1 MKLGIPLEVDGVKQV
16 LESGR
21 QTAVWLVFTP
31 TADGKYMTR
40 HLGVGSSDHDGLAF
54 WIAASQSFQMT
65 WLKALFDL
73 PKHECGTFGNTSVS
87 KFSSHREG

>member
-1 MKLGIPLEVDGVKQV
+1 MPPYATRCFPPRLKVAGVGGGQEELRGVKLGTPLEVDGVKQV

-21 QTAVWLVFTP
+21 QTAVWLAFTP

-40 HLGVGSSDHDGLAF
+40 HLGVGSSVHDRLAF

-65 WLKALFDL
+65 
-73 PKHECGTFGNTSVS
+73 
-87 KFSSHREG
+87 